1 MTGDLLDRVLAGPDR
16 PFALLHRT
24 ESGRAVVDVLVGDV
38 TTPDVLADI
47 ALPTGPV
54 AEARHDVLAVV
65 PFRQIR
71 ERGYVHRDDGE
82 PLLAL
87 TVADQAVLPLDDVL
101 SRLPDVP
108 LELARGRFD
117 TDDDSY
123 AEIVRRVLADEIGEG
138 EGANFVI
145 RRAYVADIVDYSPRS
160 ALSLFRRLLLDE
172 TGAYWTF
179 VVHTGDRT
187 FVGATPE
194 RHISVTGGTAVMNPI
209 SGTYR
214 YPPTGPALRGVLDF
228 LADNKESDEL
238 YMVLDEEL
246 KMMGRICPDGG
257 RVHGPYLRE
266 MARLAHT
273 EYFIAGRT
281 DRDPRDILRETM
293 FAPTVTGSP
302 LESAC
307 KVISR
312 HEPDGRAYYSGVVA
326 LIGREPDGSHSLD
339 SSILIRTAAIDG
351 GGTVRVD
358 VGATLVRH
366 SDPLAE
372 VAETRAKAAGL
383 LAALG
388 SDPSPRS
395 DGRVGFAEH
404 PEVRDALRARNVDI
418 AGFWLSENGSRAA
431 ADPALAGLRVLIVD
445 AEDTFTSMLAH
456 QLRSL
461 GLEVVIRRF
470 DEPYDVGDADLVLM
484 GPGPGDPRESGHPK
498 IAHLQST
505 VDRLLAERVPFL
517 AVCLSHQVLSSRLGL
532 PLVRRDVPNQG
543 VQLGIDL
550 FGTPRRVGF
559 YNTFAASSESDVL
572 HHPRVGAVEIS
583 RDPATGQVHAL
594 RGSHF
599 ASIQFHAESVL
610 TQDGPAII
618 GSLLTGLTGVLPRPR
633 GWVGQVGVEA
643 LTAGGTRLGTRPTGP
658 LATGPRP
665 TGPLAGGTQVPRAQ
679 AGPQAAGPT
688 PRAQTPGPQPS
699 GTWAMGGSGL
709 SSNVEAS
716 PWQGL
721 RRWPQPPV

>member
-1 MTGDLLDRVLAGPDR
+1 MTGDLLDRVLAAPDR

-24 ESGRAVVDVLVGDV
+24 EAGHARVDVLVGEV
-38 TTPDVLADI
+38 STPGVLADI
-47 ALPTGPV
+47 ALPAGPV
-54 AEARHDVLAVV
+54 SRPRHDVLAVV
-65 PFRQIR
+65 PFRQIA
-71 ERGYVHRDDGE
+71 ERGYEHRDDGE

-87 TVADQAVLPLDDVL
+87 TVADQAVLPLEDVL
-101 SRLPDVP
+101 RRLPDVP
-108 LELARGRFD
+108 LRLDRGRFD
-117 TDDDSY
+117 TDDGGY
-123 AEIVRRVLADEIGEG
+123 AETVRRVLADEIGEG

-145 RRAYVADIVDYSPRS
+145 RRGYVADIAAYSPRS

-214 YPPTGPALRGVLDF
+214 YPPTGPALEGVLGF
-228 LADNKESDEL
+228 LADHKESDEL

-246 KMMGRICPDGG
+246 KMMGRVCDDGG

-281 DRDPRDILRETM
+281 GRDPRDILRETM

-307 KVISR
+307 RVISR
-312 HEPDGRAYYSGVVA
+312 YEPTGRGYYSGVVA
-326 LIGREPDGSHSLD
+326 LIGRDAAGSRSLD
-339 SSILIRTAAIDG
+339 SAILIRTAAIDG

-372 VAETRAKAAGL
+372 VAETSAKAAGL

-388 SDPSPRS
+388 SEPGPRRAE
-395 DGRVGFAEH
+395 GVGFAEH
-404 PEVRDALRARNVDI
+404 PEVRAALCARNVDI
-418 AGFWLSENGSRAA
+418 AAFWLSDNGSRDPV
-431 ADPALAGLRVLIVD
+431 DPALAGLEVLIVD

-456 QLRSL
+456 QLRAL
-461 GLEVVIRRF
+461 GPEVVIRRF
-470 DEPYDVGDADLVLM
+470 DEPYDVRDADIVLM

-498 IAHLQST
+498 IAHLAST
-505 VDRLLAERVPFL
+505 VDMLLAERRPFL
-517 AVCLSHQVLSSRLGL
+517 AVCLSHQVLSARLGL

-543 VQLGIDL
+543 VQLGVNL

-559 YNTFAASSESDVL
+559 YNTFAASSAEDVL
-572 HHPRVGAVEIS
+572 RHPGIGAVEVS
-583 RDPATGQVHAL
+583 RDPVTHQVHAL
-594 RGSHF
+594 RGPHF

-610 TQDGPAII
+610 TQHGPTILGA
-618 GSLLTGLTGVLPRPR
+618 LLTGLTAGLSRPR
-633 GWVGQVGVEA
+633 RRSGQIGAEA
-643 LTAGGTRLGTRPTGP
+643 
-658 LATGPRP
+658 
-665 TGPLAGGTQVPRAQ
+665 V
-679 AGPQAAGPT
+679 
-688 PRAQTPGPQPS
+688 
-699 GTWAMGGSGL
+699 
-709 SSNVEAS
+709 
-716 PWQGL
+716 
-721 RRWPQPPV
+721 